1 MTIPVG
7 GYDPHQFQTQYTNG
21 TEGVPNDGVPVP
33 NGKPGDEVPPAN
45 PNAPKNDGGDSSPT
59 LPPASKP
66 VYELDLDG
74 MWYMTASLGANVLAM
89 CKETLNEQ
97 RQSAQEAKNAESQ
110 IVIKTLDEQAKTIR
124 KQAFANLMWSIGS
137 GLVQIASGMVS
148 VAGGVKG
155 FKTAMSSSPNAG
167 QAAMALNT
175 KFQGYTQAMTGLN
188 TIMGGAKE
196 FMSAGFDA
204 EMKLLDKKIEMA
216 RANISTLE
224 SVIDKL
230 KEVIRDA
237 NQNQSSLASQNA
249 ETLKKILA

>member
-7 GYDPHQFQTQYTNG
+7 GYDPQQFQTQYTNG
-21 TEGVPNDGVPVP
+21 TEGVPNDGIPVP
-33 NGKPGDEVPPAN
+33 NEKPGDDVPPAN
-45 PNAPKNDGGDSSPT
+45 PSAPKNDGGDSAPT

-74 MWYMTASLGANVLAM
+74 MWYMTASLGANVLSM

-97 RQSAQEAKNAESQ
+97 RQANQEARNAESQ

-124 KQAFANLMWSIGS
+124 EQAIVNLGMSIATG
-137 GLVQIASGMVS
+137 VMQIAMGVVS
-148 VAGGVKG
+148 VVGGVKG
-155 FKTAMSSSPNAG
+155 FNMAMGSGPNAG

-175 KFQGYTQAMTGLN
+175 KFTGYTQAMGGLN
-188 TIMGGAKE
+188 SMLTGAKE
-196 FMSAGFDA
+196 YVSSTYDVELKM
-204 EMKLLDKKIEMA
+204 LDKKAEMA
-216 RANISTLE
+216 RTMISALDST
-224 SVIDKL
+224 IDKL